1 MVQTESL
8 FYISFQ
14 ASLPIFVFA
23 PFWVCYFLRRVI
35 FHYIKHSLNYSLFW
49 LSFGTMYD
57 CVERSAIVLFSIDF
71 CVNISFINGLFLY
84 HIEFPRS
91 FSLNLMKIM
100 DLTNV
105 IKFSARN
112 MAVTMVWWLVH
123 LHSFRNRALVPLRFC
138 CDHSSRNKHDKS
150 MVCQSYQQRKSVV
163 EI

>member
-1 MVQTESL
+1 M
-8 FYISFQ
+8 
-14 ASLPIFVFA
+14 
-23 PFWVCYFLRRVI
+23 I

-150 MVCQSYQQRKSVV
+150 MVC
-163 EI
+163 

>member
-1 MVQTESL
+1 M
-8 FYISFQ
+8 
-14 ASLPIFVFA
+14 
-23 PFWVCYFLRRVI
+23 I

-57 CVERSAIVLFSIDF
+57 CVERSAIVLFSMDF

-112 MAVTMVWWLVH
+112 MAVHGLVVG
-123 LHSFRNRALVPLRFC
+123 SFA
-138 CDHSSRNKHDKS
+138 
-150 MVCQSYQQRKSVV
+150 
-163 EI
+163 